1 MAKNNNVI
9 MIGNLTCDPTIREVK
24 REDKTTHVTNYEI
37 AVHTGNRTDF
47 FRIATWGKQ
56 AENDAKYLKKGNT
69 VFVQGDFQ
77 TGSYEKNGTKIPTLQ
92 LNSEDVRYLMP
103 MSSKTDTT
111 TAPNKQSEPEC

>member
-1 MAKNNNVI
+1 MAKNNNEI

-24 REDKTTHVTNYEI
+24 RDDKTTHVTNNEI
-37 AVHTGNRTDF
+37 AVQTGNRTDF
-47 FRIATWGKQ
+47 FRNATWGKQ

-92 LNSEDVRYLMP
+92 LNAEDVRYLMP